1 MANKVDTRIRHKHD
15 TAENW
20 AKSTG
25 FIPLLGEYQPFN
37 ASNVLTAI
45 DILRD
50 LGVDIKEN
58 HIRGGLKKV
67 VWHARFEIISK
78 SPLVIADGGHN
89 PEGVRSAINSVKRYF
104 KDEKLNIISG
114 VMADKDTG
122 YISGQI
128 GSVAKEVFCVTP
140 DNPRAMNSKEYAKL
154 YNDMGVKS
162 SHYNTVKDA
171 VFAAMQ
177 NAIDTG
183 SSVLCV
189 GSLYMYSEVAKCV
202 QQFNV
207 QNKKEHI

>member
-1 MANKVDTRIRHKHD
+1 
-15 TAENW
+15 
-20 AKSTG
+20 
-25 FIPLLGEYQPFN
+25 
-37 ASNVLTAI
+37 
-45 DILRD
+45 
-50 LGVDIKEN
+50 LGVDIKED

-189 GSLYMYSEVAKCV
+189 GSLYMYSEVAECV
-202 QQFNV
+202 QQFNT
-207 QNKKEHI
+207 QNKNENI